1 MRVDTEFYRSGE
13 PGRIHLG
20 IPWMPGV
27 WEDRAEFQLRD
38 LPTFVASFTERLIN
52 TERFEIA
59 IFEVSGNG
67 AETICAAAV
76 VAFDNDPH
84 VGLTLS
90 VEVAFS
96 AIPGLGKVLMR
107 EFHRV
112 ARNGG
117 AKTIRVIKRIGAYNY
132 NVRYVQVKE

>member
-1 MRVDTEFYRSGE
+1 MF
-13 PGRIHLG
+13 I
-20 IPWMPGV
+20 
-27 WEDRAEFQLRD
+27 
-38 LPTFVASFTERLIN
+38 ASFSERLQD

-59 IFEVSGNG
+59 VFEVSGNG

-96 AIPGLGKVLMR
+96 AVPGLGKVLMR
-107 EFHRV
+107 EFQQV

-117 AKTIRVIKRIGAYNY
+117 AKTIRLVKRIGAYSY
-132 NVRYVQVKE
+132 NVRYAKVKE